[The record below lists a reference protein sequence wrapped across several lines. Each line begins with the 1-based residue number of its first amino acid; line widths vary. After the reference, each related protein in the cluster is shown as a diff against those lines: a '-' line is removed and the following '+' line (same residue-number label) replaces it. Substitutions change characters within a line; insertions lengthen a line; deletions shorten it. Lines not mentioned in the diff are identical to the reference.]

1 MWKEWFNLITGA
13 LLRDAVIFASER
25 MAINR
30 HIINAMNVFPVPDGD
45 TGTNM
50 SMTLDNAA
58 KELALLDDTLSVAQ
72 VAKLAAS
79 ALMRGARGNSGVILS
94 LIFKGLAKGLQ
105 DCESAD
111 GMDIAR
117 ALEIGTDAAY
127 QAVLSPK
134 EGTILTVAREA
145 AQAAKVHAKFENDPT
160 LVMAR
165 TLEVAKIALAE
176 TPNQLP
182 VLKKANVVDAGGQGL
197 VLVFEAI
204 LAVFQ
209 GEKRPGEKQM
219 PMPEQAGHSLDAISM
234 QDGEILFGFCTEFFL
249 SRRPES
255 NVEQLQ
261 AYLAGM
267 GDSLV
272 MMEEDFTVKV
282 HIHTNEPQLVLG
294 EAREYGELIN
304 VKIENMRYQ
313 HKQLV
318 GADVAAPVSALPAQ
332 AAQEALVPEKRYGMV
347 AVALG
352 AGQRD
357 LFHQFGVDAIVDG
370 GQTVNPS
377 TQEILQAIRSVP
389 AEVVFVLPNN
399 KNIIMTSEQC
409 AQIEPQGKVRVLR
422 TKSIPQGMAATLMLD
437 ETASPE
443 ENLAAMNEAA
453 GMVSTGLVTFA
464 ARDSIINGQ
473 AVKRGEILGLEDGKI
488 TIVDGK
494 SDQVALTLVKNL
506 FKPGESQTITVLYG
520 AEVKASQAK
529 ALEKA
534 LKAEYEAEADVAVL
548 DGGQPIYYYVISVE

>member
-1 MWKEWFNLITGA
+1 M
-13 LLRDAVIFASER
+13 IFASER

-58 KELALLDDTLSVAQ
+58 RELAQLDDTLSVAQ

-105 DCESAD
+105 ACESAD

-117 ALEIGTDAAY
+117 ALELGTDAAY

-145 AQAAKVHAKFENDPT
+145 AQAAKVHAASESDPA

-176 TPNQLP
+176 TPNLLP

-197 VLVFEAI
+197 VLVFEAM

-209 GEKRPGEKQM
+209 GEKKPGEKQL
-219 PMPEQAGHSLDAISM
+219 PMPEQAGHSVEAISM
-234 QDGEILFGFCTEFFL
+234 QDGEILYGFCTEFFL
-249 SRRPES
+249 SRGPES
-255 NVEQLQ
+255 DAEQLQ
-261 AYLAGM
+261 TYLAGM

-272 MMEEDFTVKV
+272 MMEEDFVVKV
-282 HIHTNEPQLVLG
+282 HVHTNEPQSVLG
-294 EAREYGELIN
+294 EAQKYGELIN

-313 HKQLV
+313 HKQIV
-318 GADVAAPVSALPAQ
+318 SAQVPVSAPAP
-332 AAQEALVPEKRYGMV
+332 AAPAALVPEKRYGMV

-352 AGQRD
+352 AGQRK
-357 LFHQFGVDAIVDG
+357 LFREFGVDAIVDG

-409 AQIEPQGKVRVLR
+409 AQIEEAGKVRVLR
-422 TKSIPQGMAATLMLD
+422 TMSIPQGMAAALALD

-443 ENLAAMNEAA
+443 ENIAAMNEAA
-453 GMVSTGLVTFA
+453 GQVSTGLVTFA
-464 ARDSIINGQ
+464 ARDSIVKGQ

-494 SDQVALTLVKNL
+494 MDEVALTLVKNL
-506 FKPGESQTITVLYG
+506 FQPGESQAITVLYG
-520 AEVKASQAK
+520 AEVKEAQAES
-529 ALEKA
+529 LEKA
-534 LKAEYEAEADVAVL
+534 LRTKYENEADIAVL